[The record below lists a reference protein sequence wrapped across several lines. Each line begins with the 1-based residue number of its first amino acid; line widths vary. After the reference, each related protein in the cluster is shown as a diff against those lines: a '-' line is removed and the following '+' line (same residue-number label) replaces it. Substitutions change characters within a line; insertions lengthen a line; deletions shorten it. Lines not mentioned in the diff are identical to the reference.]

1 VVYHESPL
9 QLYLFTLLE
18 SLLLSHNSI
27 LLYIAGDLLTSYLLS
42 RLGEAAALAMLAQQ
56 RDQQD
61 AYHPEAKSL
70 LIPRNFHLTL
80 SKVPAASSL
89 TYGTRLESAHM
100 FKVA

>member
-1 VVYHESPL
+1 VYHESPL

-18 SLLLSHNSI
+18 SLLAHNSL

-42 RLGEAAALAMLAQQ
+42 RLGQAAALAMLAQQ
-56 RDQQD
+56 RDQED

-80 SKVPAASSL
+80 SKV
-89 TYGTRLESAHM
+89 R
-100 FKVA
+100 VQV